1 MKHNLKRALAL
12 LLALTLIFAVTACSK
27 QSTHTQPTGEST
39 ADAANNGQNG
49 TPSET
54 EAPTDA
60 LMPLTISHQAS
71 IHSLP
76 SYIADKEGVF
86 EKNGLDVN
94 ILYFTSGPPQT
105 EALGADEWDVGCI
118 GSPPTI
124 AANLAY
130 NMKIIGVSVED
141 TVALSFWCRNNS
153 DIAQYGDPDGDG
165 IVGNADTWRGKTI
178 LCPLVT
184 SWHFVLIAT
193 LNKLGL
199 TEDDVNI
206 IDMDASQAYTAM
218 QAGQGDICALGF
230 PNYILAENE
239 DWTCCATGA
248 SGGESMPTVL
258 VASEKAIAEK
268 PEAILAWLHSYY
280 EICDKYVDDNDKL
293 TEYFLEMQLDQGSDV
308 DASQAAIQV
317 GKHTLPTLEYAWSL
331 FKGTP
336 GEREI
341 DHVIYNIV
349 DFYIAQG
356 RYESGDKDTLIK
368 NGFVDGQFMEALAAE
383 AGLK

>member
-1 MKHNLKRALAL
+1 
-12 LLALTLIFAVTACSK
+12 
-27 QSTHTQPTGEST
+27 
-39 ADAANNGQNG
+39 
-49 TPSET
+49 
-54 EAPTDA
+54 
-60 LMPLTISHQAS
+60 
-71 IHSLP
+71 
-76 SYIADKEGVF
+76 
-86 EKNGLDVN
+86 
-94 ILYFTSGPPQT
+94 
-105 EALGADEWDVGCI
+105 
-118 GSPPTI
+118 
-124 AANLAY
+124 
-130 NMKIIGVSVED
+130 
-141 TVALSFWCRNNS
+141 
-153 DIAQYGDPDGDG
+153 
-165 IVGNADTWRGKTI
+165 
-178 LCPLVT
+178 
-184 SWHFVLIAT
+184 
-193 LNKLGL
+193 
-199 TEDDVNI
+199 
-206 IDMDASQAYTAM
+206 
-218 QAGQGDICALGF
+218 
-230 PNYILAENE
+230 
-239 DWTCCATGA
+239 
-248 SGGESMPTVL
+248 MPTVL

>member
-1 MKHNLKRALAL
+1 MKKQPKRIIALFLAL
-12 LLALTLIFAVTACSK
+12 IMVLSVTACSK
-27 QSTHTQPTGEST
+27 KQDEPST
-39 ADAANNGQNG
+39 AVNDAAGNNQTAETSNGQK
-49 TPSET
+49 T
-54 EAPTDA
+54 EAA

-76 SYIADKEGVF
+76 SYIADKEGVLK
-86 EKNGLDVN
+86 ENGLDVN

-141 TVALSFWCRNNS
+141 TVALSFWCRNES
-153 DIAQYGDPDGDG
+153 DIAAYGDPDGDG
-165 IVGNADTWRGKTI
+165 IVGDAESWRGKTI

-230 PNYILAENE
+230 PNYILAEDE

-248 SGGESMPTVL
+248 SSGESMPTVL
-258 VASEKAIAEK
+258 VASEKAIEEK
-268 PEAILAWLHSYY
+268 PEAVLAWLRSYY
-280 EICDKYVDDNDKL
+280 EICDKYVDDSDTL
-293 TEYFLEMQLDQGSDV
+293 TEYFLDMQLEQGSDI
-308 DASQAAIQV
+308 DDGQAAIQV

-331 FKGTP
+331 FNGEY

-341 DHVIYNIV
+341 DNVIYNIV

-356 RYESGDKDTLIK
+356 RYEPGDKDKLIE
-368 NGFVDGQFMEALAAE
+368 NGFIDGQFLEQLATE

>member
-1 MKHNLKRALAL
+1 MKKQSKRILAG
-12 LLALTLIFAVTACSK
+12 LLAVLMAFSVAACGN
-27 QSTHTQPTGEST
+27 TQQEQGGASQPEGD
-39 ADAANNGQNG
+39 ADG
-49 TPSET
+49 
-54 EAPTDA
+54 A
-60 LMPLTISHQAS
+60 LMPLTVSHQAS

-86 EKNGLDVN
+86 EENGLDVD

-130 NMKIIGVSVED
+130 NMKIIGLSVED
-141 TVALSFWCRNNS
+141 TVALSFWCRNDS
-153 DIAQYGDPDGDG
+153 DIAAYGDPDGDG
-165 IVGNADTWRGKTI
+165 IVGDAASWRGKTI

-230 PNYILAENE
+230 PNYILAEDE

-258 VASEKAIAEK
+258 VASEKAISEK
-268 PEAILAWLHSYY
+268 PDAVLAWLRSYY
-280 EICDKYVDDNDKL
+280 EVSGKYVSDNDAL
-293 TEYFLEMQLDQGSDV
+293 TKYFLEMQLEQGSDV
-308 DASQAAIQV
+308 DAGQAAIQV
-317 GKHTLPTLEYAWSL
+317 GKHTLPTLEDVWAL
-331 FKGTP
+331 FKGEY
-336 GEREI
+336 GKRKI
-341 DHVIYNIV
+341 DDVIYNIV

-356 RYESGDKDTLIK
+356 RYEPGDKDTLLE
-368 NGFVDGQFMEALAAE
+368 NGFVDGQFIEKLAAE